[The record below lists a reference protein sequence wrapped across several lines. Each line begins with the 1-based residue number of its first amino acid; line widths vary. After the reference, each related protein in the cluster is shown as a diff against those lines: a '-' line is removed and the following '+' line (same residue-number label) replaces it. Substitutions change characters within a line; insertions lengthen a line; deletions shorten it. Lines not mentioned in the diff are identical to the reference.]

1 MKKFIY
7 SLFIFINYTQ
17 AQSISDCKNR
27 FDTYLNF
34 KGKLNSV
41 VRFNEDVIFIS
52 NGNKQVLKFYNTELN
67 TLKLFFEKASLAQQM
82 QLIEKKGDLKLSNVQ
97 LDSLKQSLKPLNKT
111 TPSDLLPLS
120 GVKVALDPGHFATTL
135 KEAAFEQKYLHF
147 VVRKAD
153 GLIDTVLIFESL
165 LAYQTAAVLKNM
177 FEAQGA
183 EVFVTRNRSDFTS
196 FDCTYS
202 DWLVLHKKRVLDSLK
217 LSGALGFEKYNLL
230 LKAKP
235 YDLFW
240 NFFRDFDLTNRANK
254 INQFQ
259 PDVTLI
265 IHFNVDEK
273 NAPWTKTSLKNFTM
287 AFIGG
292 AFVPSDLQKNES
304 LTHFSRMLLSSNLNL
319 SEQLAATTVHGFN
332 KNLNIPIATSNNA
345 EYLSKNCL
353 SLKSDGVF
361 CRNLLLCRKIN
372 SVLVYGESL
381 FQDNE
386 KEVFEL
392 MKTDRT
398 LYGIA
403 TNQRVEAVVKSYF
416 DAVLQFYKKN

>member
-1 MKKFIY
+1 MKKIIY
-7 SLFIFINYTQ
+7 SIFIFINYTQ
-17 AQSISDCKNR
+17 AQSIADCKSR
-27 FDTYLNF
+27 FETYLNF
-34 KGKLNSV
+34 KSKLNSI
-41 VRFNEDVIFIS
+41 VRFDKDVISIS
-52 NGNKQVLKFYNTELN
+52 DGNKQQLKFYSSELN

-82 QLIEKKGDLKLSNVQ
+82 QLIEKKGALKLSNVQ

-111 TPSDLLPLS
+111 TSSDLLPLS
-120 GVKVALDPGHFATTL
+120 GLKIALDPGHFATTL

-183 EVFVTRNRSDFTS
+183 EVFVTRSQSNFTS
-196 FDCTYS
+196 FNCTYS
-202 DWLVLHKKRVLDSLK
+202 DWLLLHKKAVLDSLK
-217 LSGALGFEKYNLL
+217 KSGILTLEKHNAL

-235 YDLFW
+235 YDVFW

-273 NAPWTKTSLKNFTM
+273 NAPWTKTSSKNFTM

-292 AFVPSDLQKNES
+292 AFVPSDLQKTES
-304 LTHFSRMLLSSNLNL
+304 LTHFSRMLLGSNLNL
-319 SEQLAATTVHGFN
+319 SEQLAAITVNGFN
-332 KNLNIPIATSNNA
+332 KQLGIPIAKSNDA

-353 SLKSDGVF
+353 SLKSEGVY

-398 LYGIA
+398 LHGVA
-403 TNQRVEAVVKSYF
+403 TNQRIEAVVKSYF

>member
-1 MKKFIY
+1 MKKYIC
-7 SLFIFINYTQ
+7 SLFIFINFAY
-17 AQSISDCKNR
+17 AQNIAECKNR

-34 KGKLNSV
+34 KGKLSSV
-41 VRFNEDVIFIS
+41 VRFNENDIS
-52 NGNKQVLKFYNTELN
+52 ISYGNKQRIKFYNSELN
-67 TLKLFFEKASLAQQM
+67 TLKLFFERATLAQQI
-82 QLIEKKGDLKLSNVQ
+82 QLIEKKDTLKLSNFQ
-97 LDSLKQSLKPLNKT
+97 LDSLKQSLKLFNKIT
-111 TPSDLLPLS
+111 SGELLPLR
-120 GVKVALDPGHFATTL
+120 GLKIALDPGHFATNL
-135 KEAAFEQKYLHF
+135 KEAAFEQKFLHF
-147 VVRKAD
+147 AIKKAD
-153 GLIDTVLIFESL
+153 GSIDSVIIFESL
-165 LAYQTAAVLKNM
+165 LAYQTAAILKNM
-177 FEAQGA
+177 LEAQGA
-183 EVFVTRNRSDFTS
+183 EVFVTRSQSNFTS
-196 FDCTYS
+196 FNCTYS
-202 DWLVLHKKRVLDSLK
+202 DWLLLHKKAVLDSLK
-217 LSGALGFEKYNLL
+217 KSGILTLEKHDAL

-235 YDLFW
+235 YDVFW

-273 NAPWTKTSLKNFTM
+273 NAPWTKTSSKNFTM

-292 AFVPSDLQKNES
+292 AFVPSDLQKTES
-304 LTHFSRMLLSSNLNL
+304 LTHFSRMLLGSNLNL
-319 SEQLAATTVHGFN
+319 SEQLAASTVNGFN
-332 KNLNIPIATSNNA
+332 KQLGIPIAKSNDA

-353 SLKSDGVF
+353 SLKSEGVY

-392 MKTDRT
+392 MKTNRT

-403 TNQRVEAVVKSYF
+403 TNQRIEAVAKSYF
-416 DAVLQFYKKN
+416 DAILQFYKKN